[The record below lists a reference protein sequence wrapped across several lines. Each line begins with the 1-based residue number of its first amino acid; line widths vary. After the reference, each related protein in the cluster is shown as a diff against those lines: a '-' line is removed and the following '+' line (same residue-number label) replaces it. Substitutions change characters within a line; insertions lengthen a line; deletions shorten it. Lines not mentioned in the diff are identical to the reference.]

1 MLNWLKK
8 RKRKD
13 AKKKDSLPF
22 VDIDGSPLQEG
33 DIVMAQRY
41 ELGESKILKAE
52 QGWEYESLESGK
64 IVSYA
69 RMIDAATKH
78 QKVKKL
84 REAKAQ

>member
-13 AKKKDSLPF
+13 AKKKGSIPF

-33 DIVMAQRY
+33 DLVMAQRY
-41 ELGESKILKAE
+41 ELGEAKILKGE

-64 IVSYA
+64 RVSYA

-78 QKVKKL
+78 QKVRKV
-84 REAKAQ
+84 RGAEEQ